1 MTARHATSREAG
13 VPRHAGRVHR
23 HGLARAIA
31 LTTVAV
37 VAFGFA
43 GAATAYTRLQGNIQS
58 ADVESLLGTDRPTQ
72 VTKTPDPDDPNA
84 GSPVTILV
92 LGSDT
97 REGQGSYAKDDVDG
111 QRSDTTIVVHISAD
125 RTRVEMVS
133 IPRDSLV
140 DIPACKR
147 SDGSESRPQYN
158 AMFNS
163 AFSIG
168 GQTGEVSDAAA
179 CTQKTVESLTGVYV
193 DDFVV
198 VNMAGFVNMID
209 ALGGVPMCIE
219 EDIASPK
226 AHLDLLTAGYHVLDG
241 TTALGYARARTGTG
255 LNGSD
260 TSRIG
265 RQQEL
270 IASVAQTAMAKN
282 LLTDMPALLQFLDAA
297 TKSLTI
303 SSGMS
308 SIPDLT
314 GLAFSLRNID
324 RGNITLMTI
333 PWRVA
338 PSDHNRVEW
347 TSEADDIWARM
358 AADEPIVDRPVPSTA
373 TASTTGDP
381 GTTPGASSG
390 TAPAA
395 TATATPTSTPTPGVD
410 PFTADDISSVC
421 GDG

>member
-1 MTARHATSREAG
+1 MT
-13 VPRHAGRVHR
+13 
-23 HGLARAIA
+23 
-31 LTTVAV
+31 
-37 VAFGFA
+37 
-43 GAATAYTRLQGNIQS
+43 
-58 ADVESLLGTDRPTQ
+58 
-72 VTKTPDPDDPNA
+72 
-84 GSPVTILV
+84 
-92 LGSDT
+92 
-97 REGQGSYAKDDVDG
+97 GQGSYASDEVDG

-125 RTRVEMVS
+125 RSRVEMVS

-140 DIPACKR
+140 DIPSCKR
-147 SDGSESRPQYN
+147 SDGSESYPQYN

-270 IASVAQTAMAKN
+270 IAAVAQTRRCRR
-282 LLTDMPALLQFLDAA
+282 T
-297 TKSLTI
+297 
-303 SSGMS
+303 SSPTCRRCS
-308 SIPDLT
+308 S
-314 GLAFSLRNID
+314 S
-324 RGNITLMTI
+324 
-333 PWRVA
+333 
-338 PSDHNRVEW
+338 W
-347 TSEADDIWARM
+347 TPPPRA
-358 AADEPIVDRPVPSTA
+358 
-373 TASTTGDP
+373 
-381 GTTPGASSG
+381 
-390 TAPAA
+390 
-395 TATATPTSTPTPGVD
+395 
-410 PFTADDISSVC
+410 
-421 GDG
+421 

>member
-1 MTARHATSREAG
+1 MTARHATSHDRG
-13 VPRHAGRVHR
+13 VPRHAGRIRR

-37 VAFGFA
+37 VTFAFA
-43 GAATAYTRLQGNIQS
+43 GAATAYSRLQGNIQS
-58 ADVESLLGTDRPTQ
+58 ADVETLLGDDRPPQFTR
-72 VTKTPDPDDPNA
+72 TPDPSDPNA

-97 REGQGSYAKDDVDG
+97 REGQGAVAKDQVDG
-111 QRSDTTIVVHISAD
+111 QRSDTTIVLHISAD

-147 SDGSESRPQYN
+147 SDGSQSKPQYN

-168 GQTGEVSDAAA
+168 GQSGEVSDAAA

-198 VNMAGFVNMID
+198 VNMAGFVQMID
-209 ALGGVPMCIE
+209 ALGGVPMCID

-226 AHLDLLTAGYHVLDG
+226 AHLELLTAGYHVLDG

-265 RQQEL
+265 RQQQL
-270 IASVAQTAMAKN
+270 IAAVAQEAMAKN
-282 LLTDMPALLQFLDAA
+282 LLTDLPALLQFLDAA

-324 RGNITLMTI
+324 RGNITFMTI

-347 TSEADDIWARM
+347 TSAADEIWARM
-358 AADEPIVDRPVPSTA
+358 AADEPIVDRPAATPAATSATGTSTPSGSPSGT
-373 TASTTGDP
+373 TAST
-381 GTTPGASSG
+381 S
-390 TAPAA
+390 
-395 TATATPTSTPTPGVD
+395 TPTATPTPGVD
-410 PFTADDISSVC
+410 PFTANDISSAC